1 MWFWNIFRLIN
12 EVFLTDETLFQFC
25 VNTRLISDFK
35 QCPKCRN
42 PEGTMPIFKDAS
54 TGFFGT
60 FKCQKKSQHRDR
72 KDYVIAVASGKW
84 FNQCKLDVKKCI
96 LLTYCFA
103 REFTYEQTKM

>member
-1 MWFWNIFRLIN
+1 MWFWNIFRLFN

-25 VNTRLISDFK
+25 VNTRLINDFK

-60 FKCQKKSQHRDR
+60 FKCQKKVNTETERTT
-72 KDYVIAVASGKW
+72 
-84 FNQCKLDVKKCI
+84 L
-96 LLTYCFA
+96 
-103 REFTYEQTKM
+103 